1 MVIVKETF
9 ESKHIGQ
16 QQQQKENI
24 TYMIIIGTVMKW
36 GLIPFHVN

>member
-24 TYMIIIGTVMKW
+24 TYMIYNWNSDEMGVDSF
-36 GLIPFHVN
+36 PC